1 MVISSRQHWATPAKL
16 IEKKNYLRSEKS
28 VCSAASKHLANFE
41 IFLNYRILKM
51 VRGGIR
57 VRGNNIRGGIR
68 GPFKKPFVPRHP
80 FDLTLAEVVFPKV
93 AIIPDDA
100 ALTNVS
106 VSVDKIENF
115 AKILMCIV
123 GAVEAQH

>member
-1 MVISSRQHWATPAKL
+1 
-16 IEKKNYLRSEKS
+16 
-28 VCSAASKHLANFE
+28 
-41 IFLNYRILKM
+41 M

-57 VRGNNIRGGIR
+57 GARGNMRGGIR

-106 VSVDKIENF
+106 TQQLF
-115 AKILMCIV
+115 
-123 GAVEAQH
+123 